1 MPAEKSAL
9 RRVLFK
15 SVTNDQV
22 KAQTALPKSMTTELH
37 LYTFRSIQE
46 AEILVKEKCSSFF
59 IKMYT
64 S

>member
-46 AEILVKEKCSSFF
+46 AEIFSKG
-59 IKMYT
+59 
-64 S
+64 